1 MERKLKVSEFAEL
14 IGITSKTV
22 YKMESR
28 GEIKTVNER
37 VNNRLTTI
45 VVTNDEEIQK
55 FRLSYS
61 KSPFNNSNYE
71 EFVTNNN
78 ESMNN
83 NNASQTSPNNEF
95 IQEIFEKIVILNEE
109 YNNRI
114 EKLNNEL
121 IDSKSKLLL
130 LEDRAGKE
138 GLYLKEINELK
149 AENEQLKTSKSRSL
163 NALVTVI
170 VILLMVVVGFVTYSV
185 SANIQKEHAQQ
196 EITQTTSNVVTNAQN
211 TNKPVKQNN
220 KKR

>member
-83 NNASQTSPNNEF
+83 NNSSQTAPNNEF

-196 EITQTTSNVVTNAQN
+196 EITQTTSNVVSNAQN

>member
-83 NNASQTSPNNEF
+83 NNASQTAPSNEF

-196 EITQTTSNVVTNAQN
+196 EITQTTSNVVSNAQN

>member
-83 NNASQTSPNNEF
+83 NNASQTAPNNEF

-196 EITQTTSNVVTNAQN
+196 EITQTTSNVVLNAQN

>member
-83 NNASQTSPNNEF
+83 NNTSQTAPNNEF

-196 EITQTTSNVVTNAQN
+196 EITQTTSNVVSNAQN